1 MKLTG
6 FDLHF
11 DIENNQILILKTP
24 NTDGR
29 AAVIEIKPSGE
40 TDVQGLDFALE
51 TGKKIELRG
60 YFEIQINKQER
71 V

>member
-11 DIENNQILILKTP
+11 DTERNRILILKTP

-29 AAVIEIKPSGE
+29 AAVIEIKPSKE
-40 TDVQGLDFALE
+40 TDTKTLKFALE
-51 TGKKIELRG
+51 SGHEINIRG
-60 YFEIQINKQER
+60 YFQIQINKQER